1 MNHRNYII
9 VLGTERIFWQ
19 NRSNNML
26 CWYICRVSQVFKVN
40 SAKTVRIT
48 DKQLIKL
55 LLLMI
60 AFVTVILFI
69 RTMVSPPHTI
79 VGRTANNL
87 KTDICPTDWWD
98 HSFSIRKCS
107 LNLTS
112 VKTFLIIDQY
122 IYLKVKTCP

>member
-1 MNHRNYII
+1 MRY
-9 VLGTERIFWQ
+9 LDQF
-19 NRSNNML
+19 
-26 CWYICRVSQVFKVN
+26 ICRVSQVFKVN

-69 RTMVSPPHTI
+69 RTMVSPPYTI

-98 HSFSIRKCS
+98 HSFSICKS
-107 LNLTS
+107 
-112 VKTFLIIDQY
+112 
-122 IYLKVKTCP
+122 